1 MRSKSALKNILANLI
16 LQITAAISGLIL
28 PRFFII
34 AYGSTMNGMIV
45 SVTQFISY
53 MALVEAGVSAASI
66 VGLYKPLADNNIVEV
81 NRILSATKRFY
92 YRSGIFYIALLV
104 ILVAAYPLLVKN
116 QIDEGLTRFMIIILA
131 SSNIVDYFFL
141 GKYKVLLMAN
151 QKGYVIMLAQTLGTA
166 LNAVITVI
174 LILQGCNVLL
184 VKLVATVIYIL
195 RFIIVWYYVR
205 KHYKYVSFNEKPNYR
220 AINQRWA
227 ALFHQVT
234 AVIVNNTSVVVM
246 TLFMGVKALVEISV
260 YNVYNMVGNA
270 VSLLV
275 GSFNSGLQSG
285 FGELLSRGD
294 RKALDKAYSN
304 YEYLTYM
311 VVFWAYTCMGLL
323 IMPFI
328 QLYTRSFTDAVY
340 VRDEIAFMFVLVG
353 IAQNIRI
360 PSITLIS
367 AAGHYKQT
375 RWRAAIEVAIIVGVS
390 LILVKP
396 YGMLGVLIGSFCSF
410 LYRGIDIVYYNTTR
424 IMLGSWKR
432 TLKRI
437 VRNLLTLVI
446 LMAAGRAVTDLAV
459 EGYLQ
464 WFICAVIVAI
474 VSMVVFAAVNAAFEK
489 REFQVLLDRMKKTVR
504 REAGHKGNG
513 RAEK

>member
-1 MRSKSALKNILANLI
+1 
-16 LQITAAISGLIL
+16 
-28 PRFFII
+28 
-34 AYGSTMNGMIV
+34 
-45 SVTQFISY
+45 
-53 MALVEAGVSAASI
+53 
-66 VGLYKPLADNNIVEV
+66 
-81 NRILSATKRFY
+81 
-92 YRSGIFYIALLV
+92 
-104 ILVAAYPLLVKN
+104 
-116 QIDEGLTRFMIIILA
+116 
-131 SSNIVDYFFL
+131 
-141 GKYKVLLMAN
+141 
-151 QKGYVIMLAQTLGTA
+151 MLAQTLGTA

-367 AAGHYKQT
+367 AIRY
-375 RWRAAIEVAIIVGVS
+375 I
-390 LILVKP
+390 
-396 YGMLGVLIGSFCSF
+396 Y
-410 LYRGIDIVYYNTTR
+410 
-424 IMLGSWKR
+424 
-432 TLKRI
+432 
-437 VRNLLTLVI
+437 
-446 LMAAGRAVTDLAV
+446 
-459 EGYLQ
+459 
-464 WFICAVIVAI
+464 
-474 VSMVVFAAVNAAFEK
+474 
-489 REFQVLLDRMKKTVR
+489 
-504 REAGHKGNG
+504 
-513 RAEK
+513 

>member
-174 LILQGCNVLL
+174 LI
-184 VKLVATVIYIL
+184 
-195 RFIIVWYYVR
+195 
-205 KHYKYVSFNEKPNYR
+205 
-220 AINQRWA
+220 
-227 ALFHQVT
+227 
-234 AVIVNNTSVVVM
+234 
-246 TLFMGVKALVEISV
+246 
-260 YNVYNMVGNA
+260 
-270 VSLLV
+270 
-275 GSFNSGLQSG
+275 
-285 FGELLSRGD
+285 
-294 RKALDKAYSN
+294 
-304 YEYLTYM
+304 
-311 VVFWAYTCMGLL
+311 
-323 IMPFI
+323 
-328 QLYTRSFTDAVY
+328 
-340 VRDEIAFMFVLVG
+340 
-353 IAQNIRI
+353 
-360 PSITLIS
+360 
-367 AAGHYKQT
+367 
-375 RWRAAIEVAIIVGVS
+375 
-390 LILVKP
+390 
-396 YGMLGVLIGSFCSF
+396 
-410 LYRGIDIVYYNTTR
+410 
-424 IMLGSWKR
+424 
-432 TLKRI
+432 
-437 VRNLLTLVI
+437 
-446 LMAAGRAVTDLAV
+446 
-459 EGYLQ
+459 
-464 WFICAVIVAI
+464 
-474 VSMVVFAAVNAAFEK
+474 
-489 REFQVLLDRMKKTVR
+489 
-504 REAGHKGNG
+504 
-513 RAEK
+513 

>member
-66 VGLYKPLADNNIVEV
+66 VGLYKPLADNNIVEI

-92 YRSGIFYIALLV
+92 YRSGIFYIVLLV
-104 ILVAAYPLLVKN
+104 ILVAVYPLLVKN

-184 VKLVATVIYIL
+184 VKLVATVVYIL
-195 RFIIVWYYVR
+195 RFIIVWLYVR
-205 KHYKYVSFNEKPNYR
+205 KHYRYVNFNEKPNYR

-246 TLFMGVKALVEISV
+246 TLFMGAKALVEISV

-294 RKALDKAYSN
+294 RTALDKAYSN
-304 YEYLTYM
+304 YEYLTYI

-328 QLYTRSFTDAVY
+328 QLYTKSFTDAVY

-375 RWRAAIEVAIIVGVS
+375 RWRAAIEVIIIVGVS
-390 LILVKP
+390 LLLVKP

-437 VRNLLTLVI
+437 VRNLIILVI
-446 LMAAGRAVTDLAV
+446 LMVAGKAVTGLAV

-464 WFICAVIVAI
+464 WFICAFIVAVI
-474 VSMVVFAAVNAAFEK
+474 SMAVFAAVNAVFEK
-489 REFQVLLDRMKKTVR
+489 REFRVLLERIQKTIR
-504 REAGHKGNG
+504 RESGRRRNN

>member
-66 VGLYKPLADNNIVEV
+66 VGLYKPLADNNIVEI

-92 YRSGIFYIALLV
+92 YRSGIFYIVLLV
-104 ILVAAYPLLVKN
+104 ILVAVYPLLVKN
-116 QIDEGLTRFMIIILA
+116 QIDEGLTRFMIIILT

-184 VKLVATVIYIL
+184 VKLVATVVYIL
-195 RFIIVWYYVR
+195 RFIIVWLYVR
-205 KHYKYVSFNEKPNYR
+205 KHYRYVNFNEKPNYR

-246 TLFMGVKALVEISV
+246 TLFMGAKALVEISV

-328 QLYTRSFTDAVY
+328 QLYTKSFTDAVY

-375 RWRAAIEVAIIVGVS
+375 RWRAAIEVIIIVGVS
-390 LILVKP
+390 LLLVKP

-437 VRNLLTLVI
+437 VRNLIILVI
-446 LMAAGRAVTDLAV
+446 LMVAGKVVTGLAV

-464 WFICAVIVAI
+464 WFICAFIVAVI
-474 VSMVVFAAVNAAFEK
+474 SMAVFAAVNAVFEK
-489 REFQVLLDRMKKTVR
+489 REFRVLLERIQKTIR
-504 REAGHKGNG
+504 RESGRRRSN

>member
-184 VKLVATVIYIL
+184 VKLVATVYIYTEVHNRMAL
-195 RFIIVWYYVR
+195 R
-205 KHYKYVSFNEKPNYR
+205 E
-220 AINQRWA
+220 
-227 ALFHQVT
+227 
-234 AVIVNNTSVVVM
+234 
-246 TLFMGVKALVEISV
+246 KALQVCE
-260 YNVYNMVGNA
+260 
-270 VSLLV
+270 
-275 GSFNSGLQSG
+275 LQ
-285 FGELLSRGD
+285 
-294 RKALDKAYSN
+294 
-304 YEYLTYM
+304 
-311 VVFWAYTCMGLL
+311 
-323 IMPFI
+323 
-328 QLYTRSFTDAVY
+328 
-340 VRDEIAFMFVLVG
+340 
-353 IAQNIRI
+353 
-360 PSITLIS
+360 
-367 AAGHYKQT
+367 
-375 RWRAAIEVAIIVGVS
+375 
-390 LILVKP
+390 
-396 YGMLGVLIGSFCSF
+396 
-410 LYRGIDIVYYNTTR
+410 
-424 IMLGSWKR
+424 
-432 TLKRI
+432 
-437 VRNLLTLVI
+437 
-446 LMAAGRAVTDLAV
+446 
-459 EGYLQ
+459 
-464 WFICAVIVAI
+464 
-474 VSMVVFAAVNAAFEK
+474 
-489 REFQVLLDRMKKTVR
+489 
-504 REAGHKGNG
+504 
-513 RAEK
+513 